1 MQTQVWN
8 RIFLPKVNECGGPA
22 NPVAKNLPF
31 NAGDSGSTPD
41 WGTEIP
47 CVSGHLS
54 LCTAARELVNCKED
68 PAQPKYKK

>member
-8 RIFLPKVNECGGPA
+8 RIFLPKVNEGGGPA
-22 NPVAKNLPF
+22 SPVAKNLPF

-54 LCTAARELVNCKED
+54 LCTATRELVNCKED
-68 PAQPKYKK
+68 PEQPKYKK